1 MDINDEIIKKYL
13 RLLRQQQQEKKTY
26 QDYYEGK
33 FDILKNYAYNDS
45 RSNIKV
51 VINYFRK
58 FVHDEVAYALG
69 NRPAYISMDDDLK
82 ALDLVDE
89 HFSKWIRVHN
99 QRLVLEGLKFGE
111 SYEVKYTDNLS
122 FKCGV
127 LTPMNTLVVERG
139 NIEKKVELALHEY
152 PEGIFDQKN
161 KLDVY
166 YKNMVYTYHLVSDEK
181 IIFESKRRINFKT
194 PPITVYSPNL
204 DRTSMLDDIKS
215 ANDAFC
221 NTLSDLVNEVSDFR
235 QALIK
240 VTGGEL
246 DDEDIPNMKKK
257 GVINAP
263 AGVTVDYLIKN
274 FNDTFVQNLLNTLED
289 KIYKAASHMD
299 TNERL
304 QSNLSGSALRSR
316 LISLENKCIILQSQ
330 LETIDK
336 SRLKDFFEFVYKK
349 TREKFSYNKI
359 KLRLSM
365 NIPVDITSLAD
376 SFSKLKE
383 IVPQETLLAQI
394 PFVEN
399 PAAELEKWFKEQ
411 ERKAKI
417 GKVLTEADN

>member
-1 MDINDEIIKKYL
+1 MNIEQIKKYL
-13 RLLRQQQQEKKTY
+13 KLLRQQQRDKQIY

-45 RSNIKV
+45 RSNMKV

-69 NRPAYISMDDDLK
+69 NRPSYISMDDDLK
-82 ALDLVDE
+82 ALSLVDN
-89 HFSKWIRVHN
+89 HFAKWIRVHN

-111 SYEVKYTDNLS
+111 SYEIKYTDNLS

-127 LTPMNTLVVERG
+127 LTPLNTLVVERG
-139 NIEKKVELALHEY
+139 NVEKKVELALHTY
-152 PEGIFDQKN
+152 SEGIFEQKS

-166 YKNMVYTYHLVSDEK
+166 YKNMVYTYRLESDEN
-181 IIFESKRRINFKT
+181 IIFESKRRINFKS

-204 DRTSMLDDIKS
+204 DRASMLDDIKS

-240 VTGGEL
+240 VAGGTLE
-246 DDEDIPNMKKK
+246 DEDIPNMKKK
-257 GVINAP
+257 GVINVP
-263 AGVTVDYLIKN
+263 TGVTVDYLIKEL
-274 FNDTFVQNLLNTLED
+274 NDSFVQNLLNTLED

-336 SRLKDFFEFVYKK
+336 SRIKDFFDFIYKK
-349 TREKFSYNKI
+349 TKEKYAHDKI

-376 SFSKLKE
+376 SFSKLGD

-399 PAAELEKWFKEQ
+399 PAIELEKWFKEQ
-411 ERKAKI
+411 ERKARI
-417 GKVLTEADN
+417 GSDLAKADN